1 MIKLDIYEDL
11 LQCPSSNQAI
21 RKGKVVSDAMK
32 NTKSRIQIIN
42 HVLVTNSNA
51 ESNAYS
57 SSE

>member
-32 NTKSRIQIIN
+32 NTKSRIQIIS
-42 HVLVTNSNA
+42 HVLARNSNA
-51 ESNAYS
+51 KSNAYS
-57 SSE
+57 SNE